1 MLEIVRQVGSFGI
14 VGLLATGVHFIVF
27 SILSALGI
35 DPILSNVAAF
45 VCAVP
50 VSFYG
55 NRSLTFKVDGNIAR
69 FVVMS
74 LFGFGMN
81 HANVWIVTRYLG
93 LPWVLALPGMLLA
106 VPAFSFVVSKFWV
119 YRQG

>member
-1 MLEIVRQVGSFGI
+1 MFEIVRQVGSFGI

-27 SILSALGI
+27 SILSALGV
-35 DPILSNVAAF
+35 DPILSNVVAF
-45 VCAVP
+45 CSAVP

-74 LFGFGMN
+74 LIGFGMN
-81 HANVWIVTRYLG
+81 HANVWIVTRSLD
-93 LPWVLALPGMLLA
+93 LPWVFALPGMLLA
-106 VPAFSFVVSKFWV
+106 VPAFSFFVSKFWV